1 MKRRHLVDY
10 TNISKERRVRQ
21 RLTAEFGSMENYNA
35 RNELIKRDKELVGR
49 LKTSVLAHPAW
60 VTEALEKLDRLPF
73 WADAFEVKGLP
84 LGALG
89 APELSDEWTELSNKS
104 DVRASIGMRTY
115 QDYTE
120 LGWPKSAGKAV
131 RYVTPYEHEE
141 IMSRLKEGGL
151 TLPGSEVPLVGHTL
165 QQLFRD
171 TQAGPEWIIDGLLR
185 EGGSAMVYG
194 PPGVGKTWF
203 VHTLVWLA
211 ATGREAAIVREESGA
226 PLGAAGE
233 ALLKAGAHEELKV
246 LVLDGEMTKADL
258 KFRGRQIAEML
269 GQTPEDQ
276 EKVAE
281 NVHLYL
287 KTEQD
292 HRAWFPDVVDPEWR
306 VRIIEH
312 CQKEGF
318 GLVVFDNLTTLSPS
332 LEDENSATAWAP
344 LNDLVVG
351 LKKAG
356 VATLVVH
363 HSNRSGTGYRGSS
376 AILTTMETVVGLE
389 ALAQE
394 HPERTKGA
402 GFKVAVTKDRA
413 NGTPKA
419 HDKTL
424 LLRDGSWRV
433 HVDVFDNAQ
442 RVYEAVKSLRFTT
455 QQEIADAMG
464 LGSQWMVSR
473 IFDAIV
479 AKKLVRSREELK
491 AYLRRAKDL
500 RRELEETKVEPE
512 EEESAGEVLVI

>member
-1 MKRRHLVDY
+1 MAV
-10 TNISKERRVRQ
+10 SKERRVRQ
-21 RLTAEFGSMENYNA
+21 KLTAEFGHLDNYNTRKDLIRRDEGLVSKLRASVQA
-35 RNELIKRDKELVGR
+35 R
-49 LKTSVLAHPAW
+49 PAW
-60 VTEALEKLDRLPF
+60 GTEALEALERLPF
-73 WADAFEVKGLP
+73 WADAFELKGLP

-89 APELSDEWTELSNKS
+89 APELSEEWDELSSKR
-104 DVRASIGMRTY
+104 DVRASLGMRTY

-131 RYVTPYEHEE
+131 RYVTPQEHEE
-141 IMSRLKEGGL
+141 IMSRLNEGGL
-151 TLPGSEVPLVGHTL
+151 TLPGSEVPLVGHTM

-171 TQAGPEWIIDGLLR
+171 NQTGPGWLIDALLR
-185 EGGSAMVYG
+185 EGGSALVYG

-203 VHTLVWLA
+203 VHTLVWLTA
-211 ATGREAAIVREESGA
+211 SGKEAAIVKEED
-226 PLGAAGE
+226 GE

-258 KFRGRQIAEML
+258 KFRGKQIAEML
-269 GQTPEDQ
+269 GQTPEEQ

-389 ALAQE
+389 ALAHE

-402 GFKVAVTKDRA
+402 GFKVTVTKDRA

-424 LLRDGSWRV
+424 LLREGSWRV
-433 HVDVFDNAQ
+433 HVDVFDNVQ
-442 RVYEAVKSLRFTT
+442 RVYEAVKSLRFAT
-455 QQEIADAMG
+455 QQEIADALG
-464 LGSQWMVSR
+464 LGGQGTVSKV
-473 IFDAIV
+473 FDAIV
-479 AKKLVRSREELK
+479 AKKLVKSRDELRE
-491 AYLRRAKDL
+491 YLRQAKDL
-500 RRELEETKVEPE
+500 RMELEEAKVEPE
-512 EEESAGEVLVI
+512 WEALVI